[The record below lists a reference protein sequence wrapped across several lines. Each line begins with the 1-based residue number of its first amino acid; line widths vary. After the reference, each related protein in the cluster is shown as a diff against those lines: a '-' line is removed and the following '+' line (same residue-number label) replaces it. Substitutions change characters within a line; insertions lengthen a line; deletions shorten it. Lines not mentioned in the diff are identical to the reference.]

1 MPFKKFNYTTDSG
14 KFAYMNFED
23 FNCLELIE
31 HFNIYIIDMITHKK
45 NLRYSVL
52 FHKKV
57 MFARCITALHVLS
70 LYRIFFFY
78 KTWP

>member
-31 HFNIYIIDMITHKK
+31 HFNIYIIDNTQKK
-45 NLRYSVL
+45 S
-52 FHKKV
+52 
-57 MFARCITALHVLS
+57 
-70 LYRIFFFY
+70 
-78 KTWP
+78 